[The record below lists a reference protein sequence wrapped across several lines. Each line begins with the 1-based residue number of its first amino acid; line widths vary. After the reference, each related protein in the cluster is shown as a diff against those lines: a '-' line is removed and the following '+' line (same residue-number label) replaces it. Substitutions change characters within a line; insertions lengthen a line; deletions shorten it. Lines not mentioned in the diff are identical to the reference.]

1 VLLDNVSGRVLPGR
15 LTAIIGPSGAGKSSL
30 LNVLAGHRTVG
41 VEGEILVNNEPRNVD
56 SFRRKSS
63 YIQQNIELLANI
75 TVLETLTY
83 AADLKLNAKM
93 KKFKKLEIVSR

>member
-1 VLLDNVSGRVLPGR
+1 VLLDNVSGRFLPGR

-56 SFRRKSS
+56 SFRKKSS
-63 YIQQNIELLANI
+63 YIQQNIELLDNI

-93 KKFKKLEIVSR
+93 KKYQKLEIVSR